1 MADLN
6 TQTPVKNVTVTAR
19 MPGYPSCSNRLVTS
33 DQDGIFQIEFPH
45 LRNNYPYTVE
55 LKVESADTNN
65 SYSIIKKDVV
75 IGGILRSTQLYVDI
89 PMNSNSNN
97 EDKTYSSYIIDSQE
111 LTPLKQDDA
120 TVYISRLNMDQERI
134 QPSLV
139 TVFPDQ

>member
-75 IGGILRSTQLYVDI
+75 IGGILRST
-89 PMNSNSNN
+89 
-97 EDKTYSSYIIDSQE
+97 
-111 LTPLKQDDA
+111 
-120 TVYISRLNMDQERI
+120 
-134 QPSLV
+134 
-139 TVFPDQ
+139 